1 MARQVTIARKLL
13 MGATMFAINIAAQAP
28 GQANSG
34 GPETRAQQIPL
45 SGRTAQTG
53 SVNATQTPV
62 PGTTSSVNTLNTTI
76 QAQGPYSGSASSVA
90 SMPFSGK
97 LSLKEAVARGVAF
110 NLGTAGLTHAVRQ
123 AHGQERVA
131 RSTLL
136 PNLSSGLRAVE
147 QQSNLRAFGIQV
159 PFIPATV
166 GPFNYFDLRATL
178 TQNLADFTAINNYRS
193 AREARRANELYLK
206 DARDLVVL
214 GVAGA
219 YLQAMAAQGRLNAER
234 AQFESAKALYDQ
246 TKQRRQVGLAAQYEE
261 NQSLVQVQ
269 RQQQRLTT
277 LENDLAKQK
286 INLARVTG
294 LPPSNNYQ
302 LSDTIPYADA
312 PELAADDAVRQAL
325 ENRSDLKAAG
335 KQMLAAEKARAAA
348 RAERYPSLSVNAD
361 YGVIGLRPTES
372 HGTFSVTGTLRIP
385 IWAGGRVAGEVEQA
399 QAALDQR
406 HDELED
412 TRSRIESEVRNALL
426 DLKATRSQ
434 VEVARNNRE
443 VSRKT
448 LELAKQRF
456 EAGIA
461 NAVEVVQSQGEVASA
476 NLDYITSLFAHNLA
490 KVSLARALGN
500 TEARLPEYLKLQ

>member
-1 MARQVTIARKLL
+1 
-13 MGATMFAINIAAQAP
+13 
-28 GQANSG
+28 
-34 GPETRAQQIPL
+34 
-45 SGRTAQTG
+45 
-53 SVNATQTPV
+53 
-62 PGTTSSVNTLNTTI
+62 
-76 QAQGPYSGSASSVA
+76 
-90 SMPFSGK
+90 MPFSGK
-97 LSLKEAVARGVAF
+97 LSLREAVARGVAF
-110 NLGTAGLTHAVRQ
+110 NLGTAGLAHAVRQ

-136 PNLSSGLRAVE
+136 PNLSSGLRVVE
-147 QQSNLRAFGIQV
+147 QQSYLRAFGIQV

-193 AREARRANELYLK
+193 AREARLANEFYLK

-219 YLQAMAAQGRLNAER
+219 YLQAIAAQGRLDAER
-234 AQFESAKALYDQ
+234 VQFESAKALYDQ

-261 NQSLVQVQ
+261 NQSLVQLQ
-269 RQQQRLTT
+269 TQQQRLTT

-294 LPPSNNYQ
+294 LPPSDNYQ
-302 LSDTIPYADA
+302 LSDTIPYADP
-312 PELAADDAVRQAL
+312 PELAADEAVKQAL
-325 ENRSDLKAAG
+325 QNRSDLKAAS
-335 KQMLAAEKARAAA
+335 KQKLAAERARAAA

-361 YGVIGLRPTES
+361 YGVIGLHPTQS

-385 IWAGGRVAGEVEQA
+385 IWAGGRVGGEVEQA
-399 QAALDQR
+399 QAAVDQR
-406 HDELED
+406 HDEMED
-412 TRSRIESEVRNALL
+412 TRSRIESEARTALL
-426 DLKATRSQ
+426 DLKAARSQ
-434 VEVARNNRE
+434 VEVARHNQE
-443 VSRKT
+443 VSRRT
-448 LELAKQRF
+448 LQLAKQRF
-456 EAGIA
+456 DAGIA
-461 NAVEVVQSQGEVASA
+461 NTVEVVQSQAAVASA